1 MEAQT
6 AFDLLI
12 YLERACG
19 GSDNSTFWT
28 PKVPQT
34 FRRLA
39 PSLKI
44 CVLRQAFFSMISSRL
59 SNV

>member
-19 GSDNSTFWT
+19 GSDSVTFWT
-28 PKVPQT
+28 ELGQPDLSKARAFAEQM
-34 FRRLA
+34 
-39 PSLKI
+39 
-44 CVLRQAFFSMISSRL
+44 RQQAGVFLNDLIEVEQR
-59 SNV
+59 